1 MEWTEH
7 ATGFS
12 RRAAKRNASFLG
24 VQSTPQCR
32 HPLTK
37 LLPAAVACGDLRPN
51 RPFRWWSIGARFQEC
66 LSLSLGAGGLGRF
79 GNSWDVIGQ
88 RVNRVPRVESLVN
101 GTKGFFLRSESN

>member
-1 MEWTEH
+1 MEWAEH

-12 RRAAKRNASFLG
+12 RRTAKRNASFLG

-37 LLPAAVACGDLRPN
+37 LLPAAVACGALRPN

-79 GNSWDVIGQ
+79 GNSRDVKC
-88 RVNRVPRVESLVN
+88 NRRSQGFRWTVERELLGLKCLS
-101 GTKGFFLRSESN
+101 SH